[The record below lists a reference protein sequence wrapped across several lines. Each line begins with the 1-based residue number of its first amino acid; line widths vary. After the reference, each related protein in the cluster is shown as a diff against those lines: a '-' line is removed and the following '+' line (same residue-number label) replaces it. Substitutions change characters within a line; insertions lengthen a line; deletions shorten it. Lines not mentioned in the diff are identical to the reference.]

1 MAYQLKATSGNPALV
16 VYLLDL
22 SLSMGQLLK
31 GRRRIDVVK
40 DALEATIRQMVF
52 RSTRGA
58 RVFPRYRVALYAY
71 SDHVYDVLDGVRSI
85 DELAAME
92 LPDLEPQHA
101 TDTARGFS
109 MVERLLQQEL
119 SRLSDCPA
127 PVICHMTD
135 GEFNGADP
143 EPIVRRIMAM
153 RVTDGSVLVENIFIS
168 DELLPEP
175 LTDIRRWGGVLP
187 DTPLVDGYAMKLRAL
202 SSPLPETYR
211 LQLLEH
217 HYSLAPGALM
227 LLPGTSP
234 DLVSLGLQM
243 SASTPI

>member
-1 MAYQLKATSGNPALV
+1 MDYQLRATSRNPALV

-22 SLSMGQLLK
+22 SVSMGSLLK
-31 GRRRIDVVK
+31 GRRRIDVVR
-40 DALEATIRQMVF
+40 DALQATMRQMIF
-52 RSTRGA
+52 RSTRGT

-71 SDHVYDVLDGVRSI
+71 SDHVYDALDGVRPI
-85 DELAAME
+85 DELADLE

-101 TDTARGFS
+101 TDTARGFA

-119 SRLSDCPA
+119 PGLADCPA
-127 PVICHMTD
+127 PVVCHMTD

-153 RVTDGSVLVENIFIS
+153 RVPDGNVLVENIFIS
-168 DELLPEP
+168 DELLPTP
-175 LTDIRRWGGVLP
+175 LTDVRRWDGILP
-187 DTPLVDGYAMKLRAL
+187 DTALVDGYGLKLRAM
-202 SSPLPETYR
+202 SSPLPASYR
-211 LQLLEH
+211 LQLLEN
-217 HYSLAPGALM
+217 HYSMAPGALM

-234 DLVSLGLQM
+234 DLVGLGLQM